1 MSLFVSLAESTCIY
15 LNNAESTCSQCQISF
30 IEIELKALGP
40 CVKFYIFQQF
50 ATLVYVVVQNLD
62 SEAPAVIENYRPEGS
77 WPKEGAIQFN
87 NVQMRYRVGLPLV
100 LKGISLDIKAQEK
113 IGIVGR
119 TGSGM
124 FMCSLQ

>member
-1 MSLFVSLAESTCIY
+1 MVSPPYI
-15 LNNAESTCSQCQISF
+15 SQ
-30 IEIELKALGP
+30 L
-40 CVKFYIFQQF
+40 F
-50 ATLVYVVVQNLD
+50 ATLVYIIEQNLD
-62 SEAPAVIENYRPEGS
+62 SEAPAVIENSRPEGR
-77 WPKEGAIQFN
+77 WPEEGAIQFN

-124 FMCSLQ
+124 FTCCL